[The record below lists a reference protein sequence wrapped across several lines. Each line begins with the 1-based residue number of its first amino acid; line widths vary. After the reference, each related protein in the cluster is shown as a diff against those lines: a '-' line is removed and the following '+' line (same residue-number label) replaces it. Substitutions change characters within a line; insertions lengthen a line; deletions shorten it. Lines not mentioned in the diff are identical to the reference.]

1 MGTIVD
7 DGIVVGNVP
16 YIWKIGA
23 IMLVV
28 TGITVLFAILTSY
41 LSSKVA
47 MGLGK
52 DIRRDIFKH
61 VSNFYLKEFDKLGT
75 ASLINSSTNVVTQI
89 QQEENKMLRLVVMAP
104 LLLFS

>member
-28 TGITVLFAILTSY
+28 TGITVLFAIVTSY

-61 VSNFYLKEFDKLGT
+61 VINFSLKEFDKLGKV
-75 ASLINSSTNVVTQI
+75 SLITRSKNDVTQI
-89 QQEENKMLRLVVMAP
+89 KQAAIIKIRLVYI
-104 LLLFS
+104 

>member
-61 VSNFYLKEFDKLGT
+61 VSNFSLKEFDKLGT
-75 ASLINSSTNVVTQI
+75 ASLITRSTNDVRS
-89 QQEENKMLRLVVMAP
+89 EEHTSELQSRRQLVCRL
-104 LLLFS
+104 L